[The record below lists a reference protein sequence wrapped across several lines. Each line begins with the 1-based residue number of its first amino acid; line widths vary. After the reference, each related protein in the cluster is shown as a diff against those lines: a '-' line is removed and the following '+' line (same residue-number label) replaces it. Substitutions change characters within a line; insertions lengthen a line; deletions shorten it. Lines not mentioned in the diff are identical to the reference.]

1 MVDVQHMTCPKC
13 QGNMARGFIT
23 EAGGVTTVTEW
34 IEGLREN
41 ATLAGKP
48 EESRFYVGTYRCS
61 SCGYLDSYARPEFK
75 PGW

>member
-1 MVDVQHMTCPKC
+1 MDAQQMTCPKC
-13 QGNMARGFIT
+13 QGNMARGFIA

-34 IEGLREN
+34 TEGLPEN
-41 ATLAGKP
+41 ATLTGKP
-48 EESRFYVGTYRCS
+48 EESRFYVATYRCS